1 MHVRTIVTGLLLFV
15 SINAYAGSTTGKLEG
30 IVTDKATGKPLA
42 GVTVVVSGV
51 SLQGEQAD
59 LTAENGHYSVTELPP
74 GEYTVH
80 FYYSDVVVERAGIVL
95 NADKTLRLNLDMPTQ
110 ADKETVYVIK
120 ERAPSV
126 DVGSAQVQT
135 QITKDVVNNTPVAG
149 GIENRRN
156 YDSALALAPTA
167 SFDVN
172 PNFSGSTGNENAFLI
187 DGLNTTQ
194 IQRGFLGTQLTLEFV
209 QETDVVIAGYNAE
222 YGRSTGAVVNVVTK
236 SGSNELHGD
245 SWFYASPYQLA
256 PPAIAGLG
264 EAIAT
269 TSTRKYTIDF
279 GADVGGPL
287 VKDKLWF
294 YVGFAPTYNEYEN
307 DTVLRTRL
315 ATNLPTTQT
324 TGTYAGD
331 YKTGTAACP
340 SYMASPLL
348 CPSGTSPVFAT
359 RDLAGQSS
367 TDYQGKD
374 LYNWIAKFDYRP
386 ARNHNISLTYI
397 GSPTTTDGTPG
408 GSGDVTTRQYSDLDN
423 IHDLTGRLV
432 SKLLDHHLQLDV
444 VAGIHYEDYAA
455 AFPTA
460 MGNTARVAY
469 TGTMP
474 LAAFRPQVAE
484 CDVQTIHGVTF
495 NPCPVTGYST
505 GGFGSPLAPQTAERY
520 ASSAGATYYL
530 ERLGTHAFKVGAEFD
545 EDIFENRPYYTG
557 GVLYRVAPNGVV
569 SRREYAAVNAQGAIT
584 DLPGGY
590 DATTNTFN
598 ETLYVRD
605 SWNVGFI
612 PDLTLN
618 AGVRWEGTQLHA
630 ADGSTIFSIT
640 DNVAPRAGF
649 AYDFSHKGLA
659 RIYANYGRYYEAIP
673 LTLND
678 DQFATHSFTSYV
690 SATPGSCMAD
700 PTTKLV
706 NIASCQFRQF
716 AAADVNNKIYPTVQP
731 GLEGQYI
738 NEIVAG
744 TQFDVGWDTVLG
756 AAYVHRDMGRAIE
769 DASPDGSGN
778 FIIGNPGEDLS
789 QQVNQLQKQIAA
801 TTDPMQLQKLQYT
814 LMQVQG
820 LETLPRPKRDYNAMV
835 LTAQKRLTNHFVLLG
850 SYAYARTVG
859 NMGGLYDPTYGAHPN
874 TSFAYNYRD
883 LMVNA
888 DGPLPTDRPH
898 NFKLSA
904 GYVHPLRTGTVS
916 FGAAYFVSSGAPIN
930 VMGTDPYYTSAI
942 VFILPRGSGGRL
954 PTISSLALH
963 AGYAHPMGQHMTG
976 ELYAD
981 IFNALNQQDVTGVN
995 QLYTSDPVLPIAG
1008 GTAADLKNLRNV
1020 NGAPVAINPNFGQ
1033 PTSYQTPLTLRFGV
1047 RARF

>member
-1 MHVRTIVTGLLLFV
+1 LLLFA
-15 SINAYAGSTTGKLEG
+15 SINAYAGSTTGKIEG
-30 IVTDKATGKPLA
+30 VVTDKGTGKPLA
-42 GVTVVVSGV
+42 GVTVVVTAV

-59 LTAENGHYSVTELPP
+59 LTAENGHYLVTELPP
-74 GEYTVH
+74 GEYTVR
-80 FYYSDVVVERAGIVL
+80 FYYSDVVVERSGIVL

-110 ADKETVYVIK
+110 GAKETVYVIK

-135 QITKDVVNNTPVAG
+135 QLTKDVINNTPVAG

-167 SFDVN
+167 SYDVN

-236 SGSNELHGD
+236 SGSNEFHGGT
-245 SWFYASPYQLA
+245 WFYASPYQLN
-256 PPAIAGLG
+256 PPLIAGLG

-269 TSTRKYTIDF
+269 TSKRAYTIDF
-279 GADVGGPL
+279 GVDMGGPV

-307 DTVLRTRL
+307 TTVLRERL
-315 ATNLPTTQT
+315 ATNVPTTQT
-324 TGTYAGD
+324 SGTYAGD
-331 YKTGTAACP
+331 QKPGTSSCP
-340 SYMASPLL
+340 SYMASTLL
-348 CPSGTSPVFAT
+348 CPAGTSAVFAT
-359 RDLAGQSS
+359 RDIPGQ
-367 TDYQGKD
+367 TTIDNQTKD

-408 GSGDVTTRQYSDLDN
+408 GTGDVTTRQYSDLDN
-423 IHDLTGRLV
+423 IHDLTGRVV
-432 SKLLDHHLQLDV
+432 SKVLDHKLQLDL

-455 AFPTA
+455 AFPTV
-460 MGNTARVAY
+460 MGNSARVSY
-469 TGTMP
+469 TATMP
-474 LAAFRPQVAE
+474 LSAFRPQVTD
-484 CDVQTIHGVTF
+484 CDIQTIHGVTF

-505 GGFGSPLAPQTAERY
+505 GGFGSPFATQTAQRY
-520 ASSAGATYYL
+520 ATGAGATYFL
-530 ERLGTHAFKVGAEFD
+530 ERLGTHALKVGADFD
-545 EDIFENRPYYTG
+545 DATFENRPYYTG
-557 GVLYRVAPNGVV
+557 GALYRVTTAGVV
-569 SRREYAAVNAQGAIT
+569 QKREFAAVNAQGAIA

-590 DATTNTFN
+590 DATTTTFN
-598 ETLYVRD
+598 ETLYARD

-612 PDLTLN
+612 RDLTLN
-618 AGVRWEGTQLHA
+618 LGIRWEGTQLHA

-640 DNVAPRAGF
+640 DNIAPRAGF

-659 RIYANYGRYYEAIP
+659 RIYANYGRYYEAVP

-678 DQFATHSFTSYV
+678 DQFATHSFTNYV
-690 SATPGSCMAD
+690 SANPGSCAPD
-700 PTTKLV
+700 PVTKLV
-706 NIASCQFRQF
+706 DTSKCTFRAF
-716 AAADVNNKIYPTVQP
+716 ATTDVNNKTYPTVQP
-731 GLEGQYI
+731 DLKGQYI

-769 DASPDGSGN
+769 DAAVDGSQN
-778 FIIGNPGEDLS
+778 FIIGNPGDDLTP
-789 QQVNQLQKQIAA
+789 QIQQLQRQIAN
-801 TTDPMQLQKLQYT
+801 TTDPMQLSKLQYE

-820 LETLPRPKRDYNAMV
+820 LMNMPKPKRDYDAMV
-835 LTAQKRLTNHFVLLG
+835 LTAQKRLTNHLVMLG
-850 SYAYARTVG
+850 SYTYSRTVG

-904 GYVHPLRTGTVS
+904 GWVQPLRTGTLS
-916 FGAAYFVSSGAPIN
+916 FGAAYFLASGAPIN
-930 VMGTDPYYTSAI
+930 VMGIDPYYTSAI
-942 VFILPRGSGGRL
+942 IFILPRGSGGRT
-954 PTISSLALH
+954 PTVGSLALH
-963 AGYAHPMGQHMTG
+963 AGYARPVGQHMTG

-981 IFNALNQQDVTGVN
+981 VFNALNQQEVTSVN

-1008 GTAADLKNLRNV
+1008 GTAADLRNLRNV
-1020 NGAPVAINPNFGQ
+1020 SNSQPVVINPNYGQ
-1033 PTSYQTPLTLRFGV
+1033 PTSYQPPLTLRFGV